1 MLRFSIRFAG
11 ICLAGIAALVCL
23 SWFAIQAG
31 AQQKASSA
39 SAQETSSKVLSI
51 SSSAAT
57 PTKETVNAFLT
68 AEWGYIKTRT
78 WEIQAIEKTS
88 VAGLSKVF
96 VLVTDKGEKE
106 ETGQLVFFAFPD
118 GKHIL
123 IAGNNELMTFGEHPF
138 EEARAILQ
146 QQADGP
152 YLGSASKDFELV
164 EFADLQCPLCA
175 EKQPDMEKLAADFP
189 NARIVFQNY
198 PLESIHPAS
207 FRSAAYGV
215 CVNKE
220 GGSSA
225 FFKFASTVFENQ
237 AGLATTDGATLTLN
251 SAVTN
256 VGLDP
261 AKIAACAATPEVR
274 ASITASE
281 KLAKD
286 LDIGQSGGQIPSLVV
301 NGRVVI
307 MGNVPYET
315 LKQMVEYQARL
326 DGVAD

>member
-1 MLRFSIRFAG
+1 MVRMPVLRAAIH
-11 ICLAGIAALVCL
+11 LAGIAALACL
-23 SWFAIQAG
+23 LWLAIQAG
-31 AQQKASSA
+31 AQQQASNA
-39 SAQETSSKVLSI
+39 PAQETSSKVPPSP
-51 SSSAAT
+51 SPAAT
-57 PTKETVNAFLT
+57 PTKETVDAFLK
-68 AEWGYIKTRT
+68 AEWGYINTRT
-78 WEIQAIEKTS
+78 WEVQGIEKTHIEGIS
-88 VAGLSKVF
+88 RVT

-106 ETGQLVFFAFPD
+106 QTGQLVFFAFPD
-118 GKHIL
+118 GKHVL
-123 IAGNNELMTFGEHPF
+123 VAGNNELTPFGEHPF
-138 EEARAILQ
+138 EDVRTTLQ

-152 YLGSASKDFELV
+152 YRGSASKDLELV

-175 EKQPDMEKLAADFP
+175 EKQAYMEKLAADFP
-189 NARIVFQNY
+189 KARIVFQNY

-207 FRSAAYGV
+207 FRAAAYGV

-251 SAVTN
+251 SAVTKL
-256 VGLDP
+256 GLDP

-274 ASITASE
+274 AAITASE

-286 LDIGQSGGQIPSLVV
+286 LNIGQSGGQIPSLVV

-307 MGNVPYET
+307 LGSVSYET
-315 LKQMVEYQARL
+315 LKQMIEYQAKL
-326 DGVAD
+326 DVVDY

>member
-1 MLRFSIRFAG
+1 MLRLSVRLTG
-11 ICLAGIAALVCL
+11 IHLAGIAALVCL
-23 SWFAIQAG
+23 PWFTIQAG
-31 AQQKASSA
+31 AQQKVSST
-39 SAQETSSKVLSI
+39 SAPETSSKIPPPPSP
-51 SSSAAT
+51 AAT
-57 PTKETVNAFLT
+57 PTKETVSAFLT

-78 WEIQAIEKTS
+78 WEIQAIEKTA
-88 VAGLSKVF
+88 VAGVSKVF

-123 IAGNNELMTFGEHPF
+123 IAGNNELMFFGEHPF
-138 EEARAILQ
+138 EEVRAILQ

-152 YLGSASKDFELV
+152 YRGSASKDLELV

-175 EKQPDMEKLAADFP
+175 EKQLYMEKLAADFP
-189 NARIVFQNY
+189 KAHIVFQNY

-251 SAVTN
+251 SAVTK

-286 LDIGQSGGQIPSLVV
+286 LDIGQSAGQIPSLVI
-301 NGRVVI
+301 NGRVVT
-307 MGNVPYET
+307 MGSVPYET
-315 LKQMVEYQARL
+315 LKQIVAYQAKM

>member
-1 MLRFSIRFAG
+1 
-11 ICLAGIAALVCL
+11 
-23 SWFAIQAG
+23 
-31 AQQKASSA
+31 
-39 SAQETSSKVLSI
+39 
-51 SSSAAT
+51 
-57 PTKETVNAFLT
+57 
-68 AEWGYIKTRT
+68 
-78 WEIQAIEKTS
+78 
-88 VAGLSKVF
+88 
-96 VLVTDKGEKE
+96 VTDKGEKE
-106 ETGQLVFFAFPD
+106 QTGQLVFFAFPD

-123 IAGNNELMTFGEHPF
+123 VAGSNDLTPFGEHPF
-138 EEARAILQ
+138 EEVRTALQ

-152 YLGSASKDFELV
+152 YRGSASKDLELV

-175 EKQPDMEKLAADFP
+175 EKQPYMEKLAVDFP
-189 NARIVFQNY
+189 KARIVFQNY

-225 FFKFASTVFENQ
+225 FFQFASTVFQNQ
-237 AGLATTDGATLTLN
+237 AGLATDDGATLTLN
-251 SAVTN
+251 SAVTK

-261 AKIAACAATPEVR
+261 GKIAACAATPEVR
-274 ASITASE
+274 ASITTSE

-307 MGNVPYET
+307 LGNVSYEE
-315 LKQMVEYQARL
+315 LKQIVDYQAKL
-326 DGVAD
+326 DVVTD